1 MSDEPSKSSEIQD
14 ELKGFLDTNV
24 AYYKLYLFKVIANA
38 SSSIIG
44 IVIVAIFALSTIF
57 FLSIAAS
64 IFIGYLLGNLGYGF
78 LIIGLVYLLLTM
90 LISFQKDKILEHY
103 IIKKFSKFF

>member
-1 MSDEPSKSSEIQD
+1 MADEPSNSSEIQD
-14 ELKGFLDTNV
+14 EIKGFLDANV
-24 AYYKLYLFKVIANA
+24 SYYKLYLFKVVANV

-57 FLSIAAS
+57 FLSVAAS

-78 LIIGLVYLLLTM
+78 LIVGLIYLLLT
-90 LISFQKDKILEHY
+90 LTVSYQKDKILEHY
-103 IIKKFSKFF
+103 IIEKFSKFF